1 MSVYKQRVQTV
12 LTDTQYQQLSE
23 IAVESGKAL
32 SVLIREAIELVYFA
46 PKQEKERMEAL
57 QELLSLNAPVATWEQ
72 MEEELIRGATQ

>member
-72 MEEELIRGATQ
+72 MEEEIISGATQ

>member
-46 PKQEKERMEAL
+46 PKQEKGRMEAL

-72 MEEELIRGATQ
+72 MEEEIISGATQ